1 MRRKTADRDADREK
15 ALAEGAGVSRAQSR
29 GPKIAPETSELT
41 HNHPR
46 RQRIRM
52 DLLGGILS
60 WRRSVRQHPGGPG
73 AGIDMRIMGRC
84 LIILVLGCGLALRTA
99 QAETPEYGTFAFV
112 DPTGTR
118 LLALT
123 DLKHPERVRAALC
136 SGGRRLLAQFEL
148 RQEGMQAH
156 DGRDLAYNFHNQ
168 PGDVFRLP
176 QGKARADETCFLA
189 EDTLVSAGKLR
200 SVQPAVPADCPQGEQ
215 ERLALAKRRRVQNC
229 WRIARVSSDK
239 QVLLIE
245 FAREGPEA
253 LASIVLVG
261 SQTAIFHDYPAE
273 YRGEGHDLWRVEDA
287 GALHP
292 EDFRVLF
299 VIEGQ
304 SFSAIGISWAG
315 SEGESLSLA
324 VAKDG
329 QQFQQAQNGY
339 RYWVPR

>member
-1 MRRKTADRDADREK
+1 
-15 ALAEGAGVSRAQSR
+15 
-29 GPKIAPETSELT
+29 
-41 HNHPR
+41 
-46 RQRIRM
+46 
-52 DLLGGILS
+52 
-60 WRRSVRQHPGGPG
+60 
-73 AGIDMRIMGRC
+73 MRIMGCC
-84 LIILVLGCGLALRTA
+84 LVVLLLGCGLAFRTA
-99 QAETPEYGTFAFV
+99 EAETTEYGSFAFV

-123 DLKHPERVRAALC
+123 DLKHPEWIRAALC
-136 SGGRRLLAQFEL
+136 AGGRRLLAQFEL
-148 RQEGMQAH
+148 RQEGTQAH
-156 DGRDLAYNFHNQ
+156 DGRDLAYNFRNQ

-200 SVQPAVPADCPQGEQ
+200 SVEPAGPADCPQREQ
-215 ERLALAKRRRVQNC
+215 ERLALVKRRRVQNC
-229 WRIARVSSDK
+229 WRIAQVSSDK
-239 QVLLIE
+239 HVLLIE
-245 FAREGPEA
+245 FAREGREA

-261 SQTAIFHDYPAE
+261 SQTAIFHDYPGE
-273 YRGEGHDLWRVEDA
+273 YRGEGRDLWRVEDA

-299 VIEGQ
+299 VLEGQ
-304 SFSAIGISWAG
+304 GFSAMGIGWAG

-329 QQFQQAQNGY
+329 QLFQEAQNGY